1 MDLIKLSE
9 TNKEFPVD
17 ARDLHAFLAIETPCS
32 IWIQRKCEGL
42 EEGLDFVTNLLESGG
57 RPIKVFNLTIDAA
70 KHCSMTERSPK
81 GKQIRQWFIEREKLA
96 SKPMSPT
103 ELALWSAQ
111 ALVDQERRL
120 KEQEVRLVEVEKAV
134 SYDSIHQMV
143 QDSLEEE
150 TINVFPRE
158 CSKLE
163 TIRETVF
170 VGISTSII
178 SQFLNYLK
186 HPTKEYKFKMADN
199 VLRSITVFSNHGLV
213 DAFNRFRSESM
224 FQKTTKQNDQYYH
237 PIVGNYRIKK

>member
-9 TNKEFPVD
+9 TNRQFPVD
-17 ARDLHAFLAIETPCS
+17 SRDLHEALNVATPHTM
-32 IWIQRKCEGL
+32 WIQRRLEGFEVDTEYL
-42 EEGLDFVTNLLESGG
+42 TELLGPE
-57 RPIKVFNLTIDAA
+57 KVFYLSLDVA
-70 KHCSMTERSPK
+70 KHVAMLERTEK
-81 GKQIRQWFIEREKLA
+81 GKQVRQWFIEREKQIG
-96 SKPMSPT
+96 KPMSPT

-111 ALVDQERRL
+111 LLVDQEKRL
-120 KEQEVRLVEVEKAV
+120 KEQEKRLTEVEKAV

-150 TINVFPRE
+150 TINVFPRD

-178 SQFLNYLK
+178 SQFLNHLK

-199 VLRSITVFSNHGLV
+199 VLRSITVFSNVGLV
-213 DAFNRFRSESM
+213 DAFNRFRAESM

>member
-9 TNKEFPVD
+9 TNKEFPVNSK
-17 ARDLHAFLAIETPCS
+17 DLHRVLDVKSEHGH
-32 IWIQRKCEGL
+32 WILRRVDGLTEGY
-42 EEGLDFVTNLLESGG
+42 DFVVIRDES
-57 RPIKVFNLTIDAA
+57 PEKFYMLTEDTA
-70 KHCSMTERSPK
+70 KHFALMERNEK
-81 GKQIRQWFIEREKLA
+81 GKQVRQWFIEREKQVG
-96 SKPMSPT
+96 KPMSPT

-111 ALVDQERRL
+111 LLVDQEKRL
-120 KEQEVRLVEVEKAV
+120 KEQEKRLTEVEKAV

-150 TINVFPRE
+150 TINVFPRD

-178 SQFLNYLK
+178 SQFLNHLN
-186 HPTKEYKFKMADN
+186 HPTKEYRFKMADN
-199 VLRSITVFSNHGLV
+199 VLRSITVFSNVGLV
-213 DAFNRFRSESM
+213 DAFNRFRAESM

>member
-9 TNKEFPVD
+9 TNREFPVD
-17 ARDLHAFLAIETPCS
+17 SRDLHEAMNVSTS
-32 IWIQRKCEGL
+32 HSTWIQRRL
-42 EEGLDFVTNLLESGG
+42 EDFVEPFDYLSNLEG
-57 RPIKVFNLTIDAA
+57 PEKVFYLSLDVA
-70 KHCSMTERSPK
+70 KHVAMLERTEK
-81 GKQIRQWFIEREKLA
+81 GKQVRQWFIEREKQIG
-96 SKPMSPT
+96 KPMSPT

-111 ALVDQERRL
+111 LLVDQEKRL
-120 KEQEVRLVEVEKAV
+120 KEQEKRLTEVEKAV

-150 TINVFPRE
+150 TINVFPRD

-178 SQFLNYLK
+178 SQFLNHLK

-199 VLRSITVFSNHGLV
+199 VLRSITVFSNVGLV
-213 DAFNRFRSESM
+213 DAFNRFRDESM